1 MRVTSVAPPERFQA
15 PRCAPAGVTL
25 AAVAATRSMG
35 HGHQVGPTGSE
46 TAGPPRT
53 PPHGAPSSALEP
65 AIALSV
71 AGSARPGRRTKLL
84 VRHLV
89 RGDVALIDHLDIDRV
104 SAEELI
110 AAGAVAVL
118 NCKPS
123 SSGSYPNLGPQLLVE
138 AGIVLV
144 DLPDDALFDALSDGD
159 PVVIRSLPPSS
170 EGAGPR
176 ASAEV
181 LRKGELLARGE
192 LLDLERVCAETETRR
207 AEVGEALERFAHNT
221 IEHMREERELLT
233 GRIELPRF
241 ATDFRDRSTLVVV
254 RGVGHQRDLRALR
267 PFIRDLRPVLVAVDG
282 GAEALLEA
290 GLTPDMIV
298 GDMDSAGEQAL
309 RCGAELVVHSYPD
322 GRAPGR
328 HRLEDLG
335 LAFKLVPAPGT
346 SQDVAMLIAAEKG
359 ARLIVSVGSQFNL
372 VEFLDRNRKGM
383 SSTFLT
389 RLRIGEILVD
399 AKGVSRLYQ
408 PRPGLTPLLF
418 VIAAGLLAMIAVVW
432 MTPALRDVAEL
443 LWLRLQT
450 LAELRSLDV
459 SLFGAG

>member
-1 MRVTSVAPPERFQA
+1 
-15 PRCAPAGVTL
+15 
-25 AAVAATRSMG
+25 MG
-35 HGHQVGPTGSE
+35 HGHQVGPAGSE
-46 TAGPPRT
+46 TAGAPRT
-53 PPHGAPSSALEP
+53 PPHGAPSAALEP
-65 AIALSV
+65 AVALSV
-71 AGSARPGRRTKLL
+71 SGSVRPGRRTKLL
-84 VRHLV
+84 VGHLV

-159 PVVIRSLPPSS
+159 PVVIRSLPPSA
-170 EGAGPR
+170 EGTAPR
-176 ASAEV
+176 AGAEV

-241 ATDFRDRSTLVVV
+241 VTDFRDRSTLVVV

-418 VIAAGLLAMIAVVW
+418 VIGAGLIAMIAVVW

-450 LAELRSLDV
+450 LAELRSVDV
-459 SLFGAG
+459 SLLGAG